1 MKTTRPLSIL
11 FELLIDKFKK
21 SEWNRF
27 ICNTIN
33 SMVYSNLISRAEHK
47 VLMDSFLSERPTPT
61 KNVRYYKS
69 KYYAKGSDINEEANG
84 WWISLRISEEQTN
97 ACEKQRVL
105 FLKSLLRKHKKLENN
120 LVVSN

>member
-11 FELLIDKFKK
+11 FELLIAEFKK
-21 SEWNRF
+21 NDWDRF

-33 SMVYSNLISRAEHK
+33 SMVYDNNISRAECK

-69 KYYAKGSDINEEANG
+69 KYYTKGSNINEEFNG
-84 WWISLRISEEQTN
+84 WWISLRVSEEQSN